1 MTFESIQDIK
11 ALIAD
16 LVSSKIDSG
25 QVVNMHWATTEV
37 LNNYSDIEGGDAD
50 FYRITARE
58 YVANQVKRSIK
69 AFDPTPETMGG
80 QLVLD
85 GFEHLQKAYP
95 VGSGDDRQLV
105 PVDQIPD
112 EALMARAAEYD
123 KMAEGCAAH
132 ADEIR
137 QFVRSREKT
146 RMA

>member
-25 QVVNMHWATTEV
+25 QVVNMHWATIEV

-105 PVDQIPD
+105 PVDQVPD
-112 EALMARAAEYD
+112 EALFASLCEAER
-123 KMAEGCAAH
+123 KPEW
-132 ADEIR
+132 R
-137 QFVRSREKT
+137 N
-146 RMA
+146 